1 MFGIFVKGF
10 VLNAMTEITRKS
22 NIRKCIDQVQK
33 LGKNLTNFDVEKLVK
48 GDESEILKVL
58 EHMKLI
64 ADQQ

>member
-1 MFGIFVKGF
+1 M
-10 VLNAMTEITRKS
+10 
-22 NIRKCIDQVQK
+22 DQVQK

-58 EHMKLI
+58 EYMKLI